1 MAYNFISCDRD
12 QMYLLPPD
20 MRDWLPGNHLVWFIM
35 EIVSQL
41 DLTAFY
47 QHYNPKG
54 EGRAAYHPSIM
65 TALYFYSYCTGIRSS
80 RKIEQ
85 LCIESVPFRIISGDQ
100 QPDHTTISRFR
111 NKFAKELANLFI
123 QVLTLCY
130 ESGLCNVKTVSVD
143 GTKIKA
149 DASMASSRT
158 ESGLKKEIE
167 KYFKEADRED
177 AREDELYGPD
187 KRGDELPPELSNR
200 EDRLRR
206 LREAQERL
214 RKEREQKTR
223 EHQTKLEER
232 KAQEAT
238 CKKKRGRKPR
248 STEQIEKEVS
258 EKLKAN
264 ITDPDSRIMKTS
276 KGYLQGFN
284 AQAVA
289 SEDQIILNAELTSE
303 CNDKN
308 QLIPM
313 IEATRKNLGTV
324 DANIEIGTFLGDAG
338 YFSRKNL
345 DSLKPDDP
353 DLLVAVSKEW
363 KTRKA
368 QRDGKIIPL
377 PLTPVSTMEYNL
389 LTSEGR
395 KLYKKRSA
403 TIEPVFGHI
412 KEILDFDRF
421 MRRGLEACACEWKMI
436 CIAYNLLKLWRY
448 GIVKVRKKITENMAI
463 VPSEKQVTYALAI

>member
-1 MAYNFISCDRD
+1 
-12 QMYLLPPD
+12 MYLLPPD